1 MLKLLFRRMMRLRA
15 RSSSY
20 WILRNRGGYHC
31 ISRRFLLQAIGRT
44 GLPVRKRY
52 IYSNSIEV
60 INTTWSLLMRM
71 GVILYWWILV

>member
-1 MLKLLFRRMMRLRA
+1 MLKLLFRRTMRLGA
-15 RSSSY
+15 LSSSN
-20 WILRNRGGYHC
+20 WILRNKVDYHH
-31 ISRRFLLQAIGRT
+31 ISGRSLHQAIGRT